1 MRLAKRRMVDN
12 GLNSILIGTNNR
24 ISRYEVDGLESLQKA
39 VGGYIEM
46 LRPHKAI
53 DEGLLKSDIILIVD
67 EEGILKNKAVNL
79 IASALFGSILVG
91 DVVITKE
98 KGTEVVN
105 LKENELKAVEKL
117 CGRINYHMGAFR
129 V

>member
-1 MRLAKRRMVDN
+1 MRRREMKDN
-12 GLNSILIGTNNR
+12 GLSSVLLGTDNKV
-24 ISRYEVDGLESLQKA
+24 SRYNVDSLESLQKA

-67 EEGILKNKAVNL
+67 EEGILKNKEVNL

-98 KGTEVVN
+98 KGAEVVN

>member
-1 MRLAKRRMVDN
+1 MRRREMKDN
-12 GLNSILIGTNNR
+12 GLSSVLLGTDNKV
-24 ISRYEVDGLESLQKA
+24 SRYNVDSLESLQKA

>member
-46 LRPHKAI
+46 LRPHQAI
-53 DEGLLKSDIILIVD
+53 DSGLLKHDVILIVD
-67 EEGILKNKAVNL
+67 EEGTFKCKEMNT
-79 IASALFGSILVG
+79 IASALFGSPLVG
-91 DVVITKE
+91 DILIAKE
-98 KGTEVVN
+98 RGSEIVN
-105 LKENELKAVEKL
+105 FKENELKSVEKL
-117 CGRINYHMGAFR
+117 CGKLLSAIGGYR
-129 V
+129 

>member
-1 MRLAKRRMVDN
+1 MRRREMKDN
-12 GLNSILIGTNNR
+12 GLSSVLLGTDNKV
-24 ISRYEVDGLESLQKA
+24 SRYNVDSLESLQKA

-98 KGTEVVN
+98 KGTEAVN

>member
-1 MRLAKRRMVDN
+1 MRRREMKDN
-12 GLNSILIGTNNR
+12 GLSSVLLGTDNKV
-24 ISRYEVDGLESLQKA
+24 SRCNVDSLESLQKA

-67 EEGILKNKAVNL
+67 EEGILKNKEVNL

>member
-1 MRLAKRRMVDN
+1 MRRREMKDN
-12 GLNSILIGTNNR
+12 GLSSVLLGTDNKV
-24 ISRYEVDGLESLQKA
+24 SRYNVDSLESLQKA

-67 EEGILKNKAVNL
+67 EEGILKNKEVNL

-117 CGRINYHMGAFR
+117 CGRINYHMGHLR
-129 V
+129 YE

>member
-1 MRLAKRRMVDN
+1 MRRREMKDN
-12 GLNSILIGTNNR
+12 GLSSVLLGTDNKV
-24 ISRYEVDGLESLQKA
+24 SRYNVDSLESLQKA

-98 KGTEVVN
+98 KGAEVVN

>member
-1 MRLAKRRMVDN
+1 MGRREMKDN
-12 GLNSILIGTNNR
+12 GLSSVLLGTDNKV
-24 ISRYEVDGLESLQKA
+24 SRYNVDSLESLQKA

-53 DEGLLKSDIILIVD
+53 AEGLLKSDIILIVD
-67 EEGILKNKAVNL
+67 EEGILKNKEVNL
-79 IASALFGSILVG
+79 IASVLFGSILVG

>member
-1 MRLAKRRMVDN
+1 MRRREMKDN
-12 GLNSILIGTNNR
+12 GLSSVLLGTDNKV
-24 ISRYEVDGLESLQKA
+24 SRYNVDSLESLQKA

-67 EEGILKNKAVNL
+67 EEGILKNKEVNT

>member
-1 MRLAKRRMVDN
+1 MGRREMRDN
-12 GLNSILIGTNNR
+12 GLSSVLLGTDNKV
-24 ISRYEVDGLESLQKA
+24 SRYNVDSLESLQKA

-67 EEGILKNKAVNL
+67 EEGILKNKEVNL

>member
-1 MRLAKRRMVDN
+1 MRRREMKDN
-12 GLNSILIGTNNR
+12 GLSSVLLGTDNKV
-24 ISRYEVDGLESLQKA
+24 SRYNVDSLESLQKA

-67 EEGILKNKAVNL
+67 EEGILKNKEVNL

>member
-1 MRLAKRRMVDN
+1 MRRREMRDN
-12 GLNSILIGTNNR
+12 GLSSVLLGTDNKV
-24 ISRYEVDGLESLQKA
+24 SRYNVDSLESLQKA

-67 EEGILKNKAVNL
+67 EEGILKNKEVNL